1 MVVYY
6 NVGEF
11 CKHFYMLFF
20 TQNVLENLYIEILF
34 IILTIDNVILLFY
47 LTEKKDIEYFCFDFF
62 LIGLNSIFFI
72 IVMFVCFFLIY
83 VQYVIS
89 NL

>member
-47 LTEKKDIEYFCFDFF
+47 STEKKDIEYFCFDFF
-62 LIGLNSIFFI
+62 LIGLNSIFYYSD
-72 IVMFVCFFLIY
+72 VRVFFLIY